1 MNSSEKGALWGDA
14 WRRFKRNRNAL
25 MGFFI
30 ISLLIFLGLFAPLMA
45 QHDPVKGELKE
56 HDFPPFWWSGAV
68 SPGSVPESSGLSRTP
83 PLPGPE
89 EGMGKFGTFSIS
101 FGEEEGDEDALRVP
115 QYRYLFGT
123 DDLGRDLFSRV
134 IYGARLSLIIGFVS
148 VGISFFFG
156 VSLGL
161 LSGFYGGIL
170 DEIIMRGMDILL
182 SIPYVLLSIL
192 IVAIL
197 GPSLTN
203 AMIAIGIV
211 SIPGFTRITR
221 GSVLTLKESE
231 YVQASR
237 VLGGSDL
244 HIITRHILR
253 NSLSPL
259 IVQTSLQFASAILS
273 AAALGFLGLGAQ
285 PPTPEWGAML
295 ADGRTLLLVSPWAV
309 IFPGLAI
316 TLSVIGF
323 NLLGDGLR
331 DALDVR
337 MKD

>member
-1 MNSSEKGALWGDA
+1 MNSSVKGALWGDA

-30 ISLLIFLGLFAPLMA
+30 ITLLIFLGLFAPLIA
-45 QHDPVKGELKE
+45 RHDPVKGELKE

-68 SPGSVPESSGLSRTP
+68 SPGSVPRDTGPSRAE

-89 EGMGKFGTFSIS
+89 EGAGKFGTFSIS
-101 FGEEEGDEDALRVP
+101 FGDEGGDDEALRIP
-115 QYRYLFGT
+115 EYYYLFGT

-156 VSLGL
+156 VGLGL
-161 LSGFYGGIL
+161 ISGFYGGIL
-170 DEIIMRGMDILL
+170 DEIIMRSMDILL

-197 GPSLTN
+197 GPSLAN

-237 VLGGSDL
+237 VL
-244 HIITRHILR
+244 
-253 NSLSPL
+253 
-259 IVQTSLQFASAILS
+259 
-273 AAALGFLGLGAQ
+273 
-285 PPTPEWGAML
+285 
-295 ADGRTLLLVSPWAV
+295 
-309 IFPGLAI
+309 
-316 TLSVIGF
+316 
-323 NLLGDGLR
+323 
-331 DALDVR
+331 
-337 MKD
+337 